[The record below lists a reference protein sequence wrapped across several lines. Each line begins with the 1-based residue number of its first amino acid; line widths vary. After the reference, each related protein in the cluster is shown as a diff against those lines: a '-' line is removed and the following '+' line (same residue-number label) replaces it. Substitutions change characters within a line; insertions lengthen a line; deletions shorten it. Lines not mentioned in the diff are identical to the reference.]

1 MDRWNTGFLL
11 GWPIFRG
18 ELLAS
23 GRVVASFLYLSRKEQ
38 ESGWHAILAVVRWV
52 FSVRLQPFM
61 FESPENNWQQKPW
74 NIHHAVQKE
83 DELEPHCGLFLCGAS
98 HLWLRNH
105 LGAMSMMRP
114 VLDPLTLGGIA
125 DFIKSGRCKS
135 IFFLTGAGVSTGAG
149 IPDFRSPGG
158 MYDSLRPELLTAT
171 EPQRRLMRQDPVHVV
186 TKEMFFQNQFPYME
200 VRRPFILGVQSQKW
214 KATLSHWFMKFL
226 DEEGL
231 LKRVFTQNIDGLDY
245 QTGIRRELVTNVHG
259 SIANV
264 SCEGCGRRMSF
275 DAFCD
280 KVRSQIKERGALE
293 NHDSTAGRKFWWNK
307 LGGHGN
313 KVRGVWYS

>member
-1 MDRWNTGFLL
+1 MQSWL
-11 GWPIFRG
+11 
-18 ELLAS
+18 
-23 GRVVASFLYLSRKEQ
+23 
-38 ESGWHAILAVVRWV
+38 
-52 FSVRLQPFM
+52 
-61 FESPENNWQQKPW
+61 
-74 NIHHAVQKE
+74 
-83 DELEPHCGLFLCGAS
+83 LCGGFFPFDCSRSCSNHRKTIGNKNHEKSIMLSKRRMNLS
-98 HLWLRNH
+98 HIVACFCVVLHAFGFTNH

-171 EPQRRLMRQDPVHVV
+171 EPQRRLMRRDPVHVV
-186 TKEMFFQNQFPYME
+186 TKEMFFQNPFPYME

-293 NHDSTAGRKFWWNK
+293 NHDSTAGRKFW
-307 LGGHGN
+307 
-313 KVRGVWYS
+313 

>member
-1 MDRWNTGFLL
+1 MLSKRRMNLSHIVACFCVVLHAFGF
-11 GWPIFRG
+11 
-18 ELLAS
+18 
-23 GRVVASFLYLSRKEQ
+23 
-38 ESGWHAILAVVRWV
+38 
-52 FSVRLQPFM
+52 
-61 FESPENNWQQKPW
+61 
-74 NIHHAVQKE
+74 
-83 DELEPHCGLFLCGAS
+83 
-98 HLWLRNH
+98 RNH

-293 NHDSTAGRKFWWNK
+293 NHDSTAGRKFW
-307 LGGHGN
+307 
-313 KVRGVWYS
+313 